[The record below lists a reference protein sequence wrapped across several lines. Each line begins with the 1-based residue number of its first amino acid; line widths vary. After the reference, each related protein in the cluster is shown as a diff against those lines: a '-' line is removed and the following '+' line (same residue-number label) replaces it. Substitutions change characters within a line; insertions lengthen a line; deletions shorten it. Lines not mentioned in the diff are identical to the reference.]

1 MQTGESTGRIAGKIA
16 LVTGGAS
23 GLGAAM
29 SRRFVAEGAS
39 VVVADIDTDNAA
51 LLAAEL
57 GPAASVQ
64 KLDVT
69 DEADWIAAFAA
80 VEQRHGRLDILVNN
94 AGITD
99 FGTVE
104 SLEVQ
109 KLRHM
114 LEVDLVGVFL
124 GCKHVVPLMKRTG
137 GSVINMSSMCSIR
150 AQPEYSGYNAA
161 KAGMTHLSK
170 SAALHY
176 AAQAYGIRCNTIHP
190 GVIRTSM
197 LEKVM
202 AQVEDPQALYAKWAA
217 LHPIGRMG
225 EPADIAGMALYLA
238 SDEASFITGAE
249 FVVDGGSVL

>member
-1 MQTGESTGRIAGKIA
+1 MTGRIAGKVA

-29 SRRFVAEGAS
+29 SRRFVDEGAA
-39 VVVADIDTDNAA
+39 VVIADVDTDSAA
-51 LLAAEL
+51 VLAGEL
-57 GPAASVQ
+57 GSYASWQ

-104 SLEVQ
+104 SLDVQ
-109 KLRHM
+109 RFRHM

-137 GSVINMSSMCSIR
+137 GSVINMSSMCSVR

-170 SAALHY
+170 SVALHY
-176 AAQAYGIRCNTIHP
+176 AAQAYGMRCNTIHP
-190 GVIRTSM
+190 GVIRTPI

-202 AQVEDPQALYAKWAA
+202 AQVEDPQALYAKWVA

-238 SDEASFITGAE
+238 SDEASFITGGE
-249 FVVDGGSVL
+249 FIVDGGSVL

>member
-1 MQTGESTGRIAGKIA
+1 MTGRIAGKVA

-29 SRRFVAEGAS
+29 SRRFIDEGAA
-39 VVVADIDTDNAA
+39 VVIADVDTESAA
-51 LLAAEL
+51 VLAGEL
-57 GPAASVQ
+57 GQSASVQ

-69 DEADWIAAFAA
+69 DEADWITAFAA

-104 SLEVQ
+104 SLDVQ
-109 KLRHM
+109 KFRHM

-137 GSVINMSSMCSIR
+137 GSVINMSSMCSVR

-170 SAALHY
+170 SVALHY

-190 GVIRTSM
+190 GVIRTPM

-202 AQVEDPQALYAKWAA
+202 AQVEDPQALYAKWVA

>member
-1 MQTGESTGRIAGKIA
+1 MTGRIAGKVA

-29 SRRFVAEGAS
+29 SRRFVDEGAA
-39 VVVADIDTDNAA
+39 VVIADVDTDSAA
-51 LLAAEL
+51 VLAGEL
-57 GPAASVQ
+57 GPSASVQ

-69 DEADWIAAFAA
+69 EEADWIAAFAA
-80 VEQRHGRLDILVNN
+80 TEQRKGRLDILVNN

-104 SLEVQ
+104 SLDVQ
-109 KLRHM
+109 KFRHM

-137 GSVINMSSMCSIR
+137 GSVINMSSMCSVR

-170 SAALHY
+170 SVALHY
-176 AAQAYGIRCNTIHP
+176 AAQAYRMRCNTIHP
-190 GVIRTSM
+190 GVIRTPM

-202 AQVEDPQALYAKWAA
+202 AQVDDPQALYASWVA